1 MAPTLVRTPEALKD
15 ARAALGLSADA
26 LARIVRIE
34 DGRTVRRWEAGERE
48 IPGPVIVIL
57 ETAMGYLDSIKLID
71 TQLEMLRSGKM
82 RSGETT
88 RGGRVDQTAADIER
102 LVASRKSLVEALEIL
117 TRQPA
122 GDGSGRVH
130 WYTLKRSTPLF
141 DPSLKDEWSIPGEL
155 SPEAAL
161 AHFAKHE
168 GFTDGLEICDDDG
181 PLTDLVLEK
190 REVLRRQ
197 VGASQRLS
205 AGRVVDTYSVRQ
217 CSAKSSHTKRQLGS
231 DQG

>member
-1 MAPTLVRTPEALKD
+1 MTLVRTPEALKE
-15 ARAALGLSADA
+15 ARAALKLSADA
-26 LARIVRIE
+26 LARIVRVE

-57 ETAMGYLDSIKLID
+57 ETAMGYLDSIKMID
-71 TQLEMLRSGKM
+71 TQLDMLRSGKM

-88 RGGRVDQTAADIER
+88 LAGRIDHTAADIER
-102 LVASRKSLVEALEIL
+102 LVVSRKSLVEALEIL

-122 GDGSGRVH
+122 DDSAGERVH
-130 WYTLKRSTPLF
+130 WYTLKRATPLF
-141 DPSLKDEWSIPGEL
+141 DPPHKDEWTVPGEL

-161 AHFAKHE
+161 AYFAQHD
-168 GFTDGLEICDDDG
+168 GFTGGLEICDDDG
-181 PLTDLVLEK
+181 PLSEFILDK

-205 AGRVVDTYSVRQ
+205 AGRVVGTYSVRQ
-217 CSAKSSHTKRQLGS
+217 RPPKSSHPKRQLGS

>member
-1 MAPTLVRTPEALKD
+1 MTLVRTPEALKV

-26 LARIVRIE
+26 LARIVRVE
-34 DGRTVRRWEAGERE
+34 DGRTVRRWEAAERE

-71 TQLEMLRSGKM
+71 TQLEMMRSGKM
-82 RSGETT
+82 RTGETT
-88 RGGRVDQTAADIER
+88 LAGRVDQTAADIER
-102 LVASRKSLVEALEIL
+102 LTDHRKSLVEALEIL

-122 GDGSGRVH
+122 DDGSNRVH
-130 WYTLKRSTPLF
+130 WYTLKRSTPLLEL
-141 DPSLKDEWSIPGEL
+141 SLRDEWTVPGEL

-161 AHFAKHE
+161 AYFVKHE
-168 GFTDGLEICDDDG
+168 GFNDGLEIADESG
-181 PLTDLVLEK
+181 PLTEFILEK

-205 AGRVVDTYSVRQ
+205 AGKLIDTYFV
-217 CSAKSSHTKRQLGS
+217 KRRS
-231 DQG
+231 K